1 MPGVAALFK
10 GRVLISFIRNVKD
23 FWTGIIYIAFG
34 AAALIIARDYGLG
47 TALKMGPAY
56 FPAILSGLLIMIG
69 IISLVRSFIKPG
81 SPFGSFTFKGL
92 LLVIAATVVFGL
104 TVRGAGLIIALPALV
119 IISSYA
125 SGKFNWRYSLALAA
139 GLTVFCILIFVKG
152 LGIPLPIL
160 GSWFGN

>member
-1 MPGVAALFK
+1 MSS
-10 GRVLISFIRNVKD
+10 RIRNLKD

-34 AAALIIARDYGLG
+34 TAALIIARDYGMG

-56 FPAILSGLLIMIG
+56 FPAILSSLLILIG
-69 IISLVRSFIKPG
+69 TISLVRSFIKPG
-81 SPFGSFTFKGL
+81 SPFGNFAFKGL
-92 LLVIAATVVFGL
+92 LMVIAATVVFGL
-104 TVRGAGLIIALPALV
+104 TVRGAGLIIALPLLV

-125 SGKFNWRYSLALAA
+125 SRQFNWRYSLALAA
-139 GLTVFCILIFVKG
+139 GLTAFCILIFVKG